1 MHRTAKQSRLE
12 LLVRTKPRDITHG
25 VAAAWSVGAVA
36 SRAWSRPRHQ
46 AAVIPPIE
54 AEPRASLPGLVL
66 HVSRGVE
73 LFIVVNSKWPRG
85 RRHRAGSSNLRGKKS
100 SGNAREHY
108 QRGKSVDCRYAHA
121 AGIARNLRA
130 IPLNREC
137 DWSRAQHAEVV
148 RIVGVFPYVF
158 ARKYKAPAE
167 GLLYPGMKL
176 VAPSRTKRRNSRR
189 RAKQQ
194 WIQDRVAAS
203 QAGEHQVFVE

>member
-46 AAVIPPIE
+46 AAVIPPVE

-73 LFIVVNSKWPRG
+73 LFIVVNAKWPRG
-85 RRHRAGSSNLRGKKS
+85 RRHRAGSSNLGSKES
-100 SGNAREHY
+100 SGDAREHH
-108 QRGKSVDCRYAHA
+108 QRGKSVDGRYAHA

-130 IPLNREC
+130 IPLNRES
-137 DWSRAQHAEVV
+137 DRRRAQDAEVIG
-148 RIVGVFPYVF
+148 IVGVFPNVL
-158 ARKYKAPAE
+158 A
-167 GLLYPGMKL
+167 
-176 VAPSRTKRRNSRR
+176 
-189 RAKQQ
+189 
-194 WIQDRVAAS
+194 
-203 QAGEHQVFVE
+203 